1 MSLFTDL
8 TDKLRFKFNDWFVS
22 FIIHNEFA
30 LMESEMKSEKKK
42 KTKELEIPQK
52 VKYPSVNIINEG
64 VYYKLINHPGRANI
78 KVFVSSFDI
87 WPLVSNL
94 TTSSFDTPTE
104 TERKMKDVILLLNKI
119 DSYNNLKP
127 VSYYWVNC
135 GDEVDINYNTIEK
148 GK

>member
-1 MSLFTDL
+1 
-8 TDKLRFKFNDWFVS
+8 
-22 FIIHNEFA
+22 
-30 LMESEMKSEKKK
+30 MESEMKSEKKK